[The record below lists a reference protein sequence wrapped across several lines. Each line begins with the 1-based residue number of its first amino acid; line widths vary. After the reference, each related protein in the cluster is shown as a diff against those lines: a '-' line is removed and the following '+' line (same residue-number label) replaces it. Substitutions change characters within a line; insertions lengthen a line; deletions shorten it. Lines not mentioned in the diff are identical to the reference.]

1 VLLNFINKTL
11 NEVIKGMF
19 KPEGI
24 CVAMILPYNKDGSIN
39 EEELKKLLNFQ
50 LDKGVHGF
58 LPLGSIGEFIH
69 LSKEEKIKVIEIVVE
84 TVNGRAYVIPNVGSS
99 HPKKSIELALE
110 AKRLG
115 CSGVL
120 ISPPYYYKLSNDM
133 IEKYFEE
140 IIDAV
145 DMPVILYNI
154 PGFTQPLSYGIV
166 KRLSQRNNVVAIK
179 DSSGSMV
186 DFLHFMDEVRLIG
199 GDMAF
204 LTGREET
211 FFASLMMGATGSI
224 TGIAAI
230 LPEYMVG
237 IFNYWKQGNYD
248 RARQLQISILG
259 AIRTM
264 NSFPFP
270 MGFKMALET
279 RGFNMGPPRQPFS
292 DIQKSRS
299 NTVRA
304 KIEKTMKPLLERI
317 EKGELLQE

>member
-1 VLLNFINKTL
+1 MLNL
-11 NEVIKGMF
+11 EVIKGMF
-19 KPEGI
+19 KPEGV
-24 CVAMILPYNKDGSIN
+24 CVAMILPYNKEGSIN
-39 EEELKKLLNFQ
+39 EEELRKLLNFQ

-58 LPLGSIGEFIH
+58 LPLGSIGEFVH
-69 LSKEEKIKVIEIVVE
+69 LSKEEKIKVIEITIE

-99 HPKKSIELALE
+99 HPKQSIELALE
-110 AKRLG
+110 AKKLG

-120 ISPPYYYKLSNDM
+120 IAPPYYYKLSNDM

-154 PGFTQPLSYGIV
+154 PVFTQPLNYGIV
-166 KRLSQRNNVVAIK
+166 KRLSKRKNVVGIK

-204 LTGREET
+204 MPGREET

-230 LPEYMVG
+230 LPEFMVG
-237 IFNYWKQGNYD
+237 IYD
-248 RARQLQISILG
+248 NWIKGKFDNARHLQISILEV
-259 AIRTM
+259 IRAM

-270 MGFKMALET
+270 MGSKMALET

-292 DIQKSRS
+292 DMQKSRS

-304 KIEKTMKPLLERI
+304 RIEKTMKPLLERI
-317 EKGELLQE
+317 EKRELLQE

>member
-1 VLLNFINKTL
+1 MLNL
-11 NEVIKGMF
+11 EVIKGMF
-19 KPEGI
+19 KPEGV
-24 CVAMILPYNKDGSIN
+24 CVAMILPYNKEGSIN
-39 EEELKKLLNFQ
+39 EEELRKLLNFQ

-58 LPLGSIGEFIH
+58 LPLGSIGEFVH
-69 LSKEEKIKVIEIVVE
+69 LSKEEKVKVIEITIE

-99 HPKKSIELALE
+99 HPKQSIELALE

-120 ISPPYYYKLSNDM
+120 TAPPYYYKLSNDM

-154 PGFTQPLSYGIV
+154 PVFTQPLNYGIV
-166 KRLSQRNNVVAIK
+166 KRLSKRKNVVGIK

-204 LTGREET
+204 MPGREET

-237 IFNYWKQGNYD
+237 IYNYWKQGNFD
-248 RARQLQISILG
+248 RARQLQISILEV
-259 AIRTM
+259 IRAM

-270 MGFKMALET
+270 MGSKMALET

-292 DIQKSRS
+292 DMQKSRS

-304 KIEKTMKPLLERI
+304 RIEKTMKPLLERI
-317 EKGELLQE
+317 EKRELLQE

>member
-1 VLLNFINKTL
+1 MLNL
-11 NEVIKGMF
+11 EVIKGMF
-19 KPEGI
+19 KPEGV
-24 CVAMILPYNKDGSIN
+24 CVAMILPYNKEGSIN
-39 EEELKKLLNFQ
+39 EEELRKLLNFQ

-58 LPLGSIGEFIH
+58 LPLGSIGEFVH
-69 LSKEEKIKVIEIVVE
+69 LSKEEKIKVIEITIE

-99 HPKKSIELALE
+99 HPKQSIELALE
-110 AKRLG
+110 AKKLG

-120 ISPPYYYKLSNDM
+120 IAPPYYYKLSNDM

-154 PGFTQPLSYGIV
+154 PVFTQPLNYGIV
-166 KRLSQRNNVVAIK
+166 KRLSLRKNVVAIK

-199 GDMAF
+199 GDMNF

-211 FFASLMMGATGSI
+211 FFASLMMGAKGSI

-230 LPEYMVG
+230 LPEYMLA
-237 IFNYWKQGNYD
+237 IYNHWKNGNYD
-248 RARQLQISILG
+248 RARELQISILE

-264 NSFPFP
+264 NSLPFP
-270 MGFKMALET
+270 MGFKLAIET
-279 RGFNMGPPRQPFS
+279 RGYTMGPPRQPFS
-292 DIQKSRS
+292 DMQKTRI
-299 NTVRA
+299 NTIYAR
-304 KIEKTMKPLLERI
+304 IEKIMKPLLEKI
-317 EKGELLQE
+317 DMGELLEE

>member
-1 VLLNFINKTL
+1 MLNL
-11 NEVIKGMF
+11 EVIKGMF
-19 KPEGI
+19 KPEGV
-24 CVAMILPYNKDGSIN
+24 CVAMILPYNKEGSIN
-39 EEELKKLLNFQ
+39 EEELRKLLNFQ

-58 LPLGSIGEFIH
+58 LPLGSIGEFVH
-69 LSKEEKIKVIEIVVE
+69 LSKEEKIKVIEITIE

-99 HPKKSIELALE
+99 HPKQSIELALE
-110 AKRLG
+110 AKKLG

-120 ISPPYYYKLSNDM
+120 IAPPYYYKLSNDM

-154 PGFTQPLSYGIV
+154 PVFTQPLNYGIV
-166 KRLSQRNNVVAIK
+166 KRLSKRKNVVGIK

-199 GDMAF
+199 RDIAF
-204 LTGREET
+204 MPGREET

-224 TGIAAI
+224 TGIAAV

-237 IFNYWKQGNYD
+237 IYNYWKQGNFD
-248 RARQLQISILG
+248 RARQLQISILEV
-259 AIRTM
+259 IRAM

-270 MGFKMALET
+270 MGSKLALEA
-279 RGFNMGPPRQPFS
+279 RGFKMGPPRQPLS
-292 DIQKSRS
+292 DLQQSRLS
-299 NTVRA
+299 KVQAR
-304 KIEKTMKPLLERI
+304 IEKTMKPLLERI

>member
-1 VLLNFINKTL
+1 MLNL
-11 NEVIKGMF
+11 EVIKGMF
-19 KPEGI
+19 KPEGV
-24 CVAMILPYNKDGSIN
+24 CVAMILPYNKEGPIN
-39 EEELKKLLNFQ
+39 EEELRKLLNFQ

-58 LPLGSIGEFIH
+58 LPLGSIGEFVH
-69 LSKEEKIKVIEIVVE
+69 LSKEEKVKVIEITIE

-99 HPKKSIELALE
+99 HPKQSIELALE

-120 ISPPYYYKLSNDM
+120 IAPPYYYKLSNDM

-154 PGFTQPLSYGIV
+154 PVFTQPLNYGIV
-166 KRLSQRNNVVAIK
+166 KRLSKRKNVVGIK

-204 LTGREET
+204 MPGREET

-237 IFNYWKQGNYD
+237 IYNYWKQGNFD
-248 RARQLQISILG
+248 RARQLQISILEV
-259 AIRTM
+259 IRAM

-270 MGFKMALET
+270 MGSKMALET

-292 DIQKSRS
+292 DMQKSRS

-304 KIEKTMKPLLERI
+304 RIEKIMKPLLERI
-317 EKGELLQE
+317 EKRELLQE

>member
-1 VLLNFINKTL
+1 MLNL
-11 NEVIKGMF
+11 EVIKGMF
-19 KPEGI
+19 KPEGV
-24 CVAMILPYNKDGSIN
+24 CVAMILPYNKEGSIN
-39 EEELKKLLNFQ
+39 EEELRKLLNFQ

-58 LPLGSIGEFIH
+58 LPLGSIGEFVH
-69 LSKEEKIKVIEIVVE
+69 LSKEEKVKVIEITIE

-99 HPKKSIELALE
+99 HPKQSIELALE

-120 ISPPYYYKLSNDM
+120 IAPPYYYKLSNDM

-154 PGFTQPLSYGIV
+154 PVFTQPLNYGIV
-166 KRLSQRNNVVAIK
+166 KRLSKRKNVVGIK

-204 LTGREET
+204 MPGREET

-237 IFNYWKQGNYD
+237 IYNYWKQGNFD
-248 RARQLQISILG
+248 RARQLQISILEV
-259 AIRTM
+259 IRAM

-270 MGFKMALET
+270 MGSKMALET

-292 DIQKSRS
+292 DMQKSRS

-304 KIEKTMKPLLERI
+304 RIEKTMKPLLERI
-317 EKGELLQE
+317 EKRELLQE

>member
-1 VLLNFINKTL
+1 MLNL
-11 NEVIKGMF
+11 EVIKGMF
-19 KPEGI
+19 KPEGV
-24 CVAMILPYNKDGSIN
+24 CVAMILPYNKEGSIN
-39 EEELKKLLNFQ
+39 EEELRKLLNFQ

-58 LPLGSIGEFIH
+58 LPLGSIGEFVH
-69 LSKEEKIKVIEIVVE
+69 LSKEEKVKVIEITIE

-99 HPKKSIELALE
+99 HPKQSIELALE

-120 ISPPYYYKLSNDM
+120 IAPPYYYKLSNDM

-154 PGFTQPLSYGIV
+154 PVFTQPLNYGIV
-166 KRLSQRNNVVAIK
+166 KRLSKRKNVVGIK

-204 LTGREET
+204 MPGREET

-237 IFNYWKQGNYD
+237 IYNYWKQGNFD
-248 RARQLQISILG
+248 RARQLQISILEV
-259 AIRTM
+259 IRAM

-270 MGFKMALET
+270 MGSKMALET
-279 RGFNMGPPRQPFS
+279 RGFNMGPPKQPFS
-292 DIQKSRS
+292 DMQKSRS

-304 KIEKTMKPLLERI
+304 RIEKTMKPLLERI
-317 EKGELLQE
+317 EKRELLQE

>member
-1 VLLNFINKTL
+1 
-11 NEVIKGMF
+11 MF

-99 HPKKSIELALE
+99 HPKKSIKLALE
-110 AKRLG
+110 AKKLG

-166 KRLSQRNNVVAIK
+166 KRLSQRKNVVGMK

-186 DFLHFMDEVRLIG
+186 DFLNFMDEVRLIG
-199 GDMAF
+199 GDMNF

-211 FFASLMMGATGSI
+211 FFTSLMMGAKGSI

-230 LPEYMVG
+230 LPEYMVS
-237 IFNYWKQGNYD
+237 IYTHWKQRNFD
-248 RARQLQISILG
+248 RSRQLQISILE
-259 AIRTM
+259 AMRAM
-264 NSFPFP
+264 NSLPFP
-270 MGFKMALET
+270 MGFKVALEI
-279 RGFNMGPPRQPFS
+279 RGFKMGPPRQPFS

-304 KIEKTMKPLLERI
+304 KIEKTIKPLLEKI
-317 EKGELLQE
+317 EKGELQQK

>member
-1 VLLNFINKTL
+1 MLLNFINKTL

-24 CVAMILPYNKDGSIN
+24 CVAMILPYNEDGSIN
-39 EEELKKLLNFQ
+39 EKELRELLEFQ

-69 LSKEEKIKVIEIVVE
+69 LSREEKVRVIEIVVE
-84 TVNGRAYVIPNVGSS
+84 TVNRRAYVIPNVTSS
-99 HPKKSIELALE
+99 HPKHSIELALE
-110 AKRLG
+110 AKKLG

-140 IIDAV
+140 IINAI

-154 PGFTQPLSYGIV
+154 PAFTQPLNYGMV
-166 KRLSQRNNVVAIK
+166 QRLSQRENVVGIK

-204 LTGREET
+204 MPGREET

-237 IFNYWKQGNYD
+237 IYNYWKQGNFD
-248 RARQLQISILG
+248 CARQLQISILE
-259 AIRTM
+259 AIRAM

-270 MGFKMALET
+270 MGSKMALET
-279 RGFNMGPPRQPFS
+279 RGFSMGPPRQPFS

-317 EKGELLQE
+317 EKGELL

>member
-1 VLLNFINKTL
+1 
-11 NEVIKGMF
+11 MF
-19 KPEGI
+19 KPDGI
-24 CVAMILPYNKDGSIN
+24 CVAMILPYNKDHSIN
-39 EEELKKLLNFQ
+39 EDELKKLLNFQ

-110 AKRLG
+110 AKKLG

-140 IIDAV
+140 IIDAI

-154 PGFTQPLSYGIV
+154 PVFTQPLSYGIV
-166 KRLSQRNNVVAIK
+166 KRLSQRKNVVGIK
-179 DSSGSMV
+179 DSSGNMV
-186 DFLHFMDEVRLIG
+186 DFLNFMDEVRLIG
-199 GDMAF
+199 GDMNF

-211 FFASLMMGATGSI
+211 SFASLMMGAKGSI

-230 LPEYMVG
+230 LPEYMLG
-237 IFNYWKQGNYD
+237 IYNHWKKGNYNK
-248 RARQLQISILG
+248 AREIQISILEVMR
-259 AIRTM
+259 AM
-264 NSFPFP
+264 NSLPFP
-270 MGFKMALET
+270 MGFKLALEI

-292 DIQKSRS
+292 DIQKSRIEG
-299 NTVRA
+299 VYA
-304 KIEKTMKPLLERI
+304 KIEKTMKVLLEGI
-317 EKGELLQE
+317 ERGELL

>member
-1 VLLNFINKTL
+1 
-11 NEVIKGMF
+11 MY

-24 CVAMILPYNKDGSIN
+24 YVAMILPYNEDLSIN
-39 EEELKKLLNFQ
+39 KKELIKLLNFQ

-69 LSKEEKIKVIEIVVE
+69 LSKEEKIEVIETVVE
-84 TVNGRAYVIPNVGSS
+84 TVNGRAHVIPNVGSS
-99 HPKKSIELALE
+99 YPKQSIELALE
-110 AKRLG
+110 AKKLG

-120 ISPPYYYKLSNDM
+120 VAPPYYYKSSDDM

-154 PGFTQPLSYGIV
+154 PIFTQPLQYGVV
-166 KRLSQRNNVVAIK
+166 KRLSQRKNVVGIK
-179 DSSGSMV
+179 DSSGNMV

-199 GDMAF
+199 GDMNF
-204 LTGREET
+204 MTGREET
-211 FFASLMMGATGSI
+211 LFASLMMGAKGSI

-237 IFNYWKQGNYD
+237 IYNHWKKGNYES
-248 RARQLQISILG
+248 ARQLQISILE
-259 AIRTM
+259 AIRAM
-264 NSFPFP
+264 NSLPFP
-270 MGFKMALET
+270 MGFKAALET

-292 DIQKSRS
+292 DMQKSRF
-299 NTVRA
+299 NAVYPRIK
-304 KIEKTMKPLLERI
+304 KIMKPLLEKI
-317 EKGELLQE
+317 EKIKDLVVK

>member
-1 VLLNFINKTL
+1 
-11 NEVIKGMF
+11 MF
-19 KPEGI
+19 KPEGV
-24 CVAMILPYNKDGSIN
+24 CVAMILPYNADGSIN

-69 LSKEEKIKVIEIVVE
+69 LSKEEKIKVIEITID
-84 TVNGRAYVIPNVGSS
+84 TVNGRAYVIPNIGSS
-99 HPKKSIELALE
+99 HPKKSIELALK
-110 AKRLG
+110 AKKLG

-145 DMPVILYNI
+145 DIPVILYNI
-154 PGFTQPLSYGIV
+154 PGFTQPLSYGII
-166 KRLSQRNNVVAIK
+166 KRLSQRKNVVGMK

-186 DFLHFMDEVRLIG
+186 DFLHFLDEVRLTG
-199 GDMAF
+199 KDMNF
-204 LTGREET
+204 MPGREET
-211 FFASLMMGATGSI
+211 FFASLMMGAKGSI

-237 IFNYWKQGNYD
+237 IYNYWKKRKFD
-248 RARQLQISILG
+248 SARQLQISILEV
-259 AIRTM
+259 IRAM

-270 MGFKMALET
+270 MGSKMALEI
-279 RGFNMGPPRQPFS
+279 RGFTMGPPRQPFS

-299 NTVRA
+299 NTIRA
-304 KIEKTMKPLLERI
+304 RIEKTMKPLLERI
-317 EKGELLQE
+317 EKGELLQK

>member
-1 VLLNFINKTL
+1 MLNL
-11 NEVIKGMF
+11 EVIKGMF
-19 KPEGI
+19 KPEGV
-24 CVAMILPYNKDGSIN
+24 CVAMILPYNKEGSIN
-39 EEELKKLLNFQ
+39 EEELRKLLNFQ
-50 LDKGVHGF
+50 LYKGVHGF
-58 LPLGSIGEFIH
+58 LPLGSIGEFVH
-69 LSKEEKIKVIEIVVE
+69 LSKEEKVKVIEITIE

-99 HPKKSIELALE
+99 HPKQSIELALE
-110 AKRLG
+110 AKKLG

-120 ISPPYYYKLSNDM
+120 IAPPYYYKLSNDM

-154 PGFTQPLSYGIV
+154 PVFTQPLNYGIV
-166 KRLSQRNNVVAIK
+166 KRLSKRKNVVGIK

-204 LTGREET
+204 MPGREET

-237 IFNYWKQGNYD
+237 IYNYWKQGNFD
-248 RARQLQISILG
+248 RARQLQISILEV
-259 AIRTM
+259 IRAM

-270 MGFKMALET
+270 MGSKMALET

-292 DIQKSRS
+292 DMQKSRS

-304 KIEKTMKPLLERI
+304 RIEKTMKPLLERI
-317 EKGELLQE
+317 EKRELLQE